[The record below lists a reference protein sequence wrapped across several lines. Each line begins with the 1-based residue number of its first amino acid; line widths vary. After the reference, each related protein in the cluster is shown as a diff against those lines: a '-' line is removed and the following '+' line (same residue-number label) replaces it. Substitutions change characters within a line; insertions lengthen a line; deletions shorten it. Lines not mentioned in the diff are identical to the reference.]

1 MGKDYK
7 IAPNLTLGEF
17 QSKDATDIVF
27 VHPALLIGFQALRE
41 EIAVPLRVLSGYRSA
56 EHNAVIGGSVESRHL
71 QGMAIDLTPMV
82 KEDEVDDTL
91 AQMHIIAKE
100 LEFGGIKWYQS
111 QRFLHVDVGVRRTW

>member
-7 IAPNLTLGEF
+7 LTPNLTLGEF

-27 VHPALLIGFQALRE
+27 VHPALLLGFQALRE
-41 EIAVPLRVLSGYRSA
+41 EIDVPLRVLSGYRSA

-71 QGMAIDLTPMV
+71 HGMAIDLTPIV
-82 KEDEVDDTL
+82 KDSLIDETL